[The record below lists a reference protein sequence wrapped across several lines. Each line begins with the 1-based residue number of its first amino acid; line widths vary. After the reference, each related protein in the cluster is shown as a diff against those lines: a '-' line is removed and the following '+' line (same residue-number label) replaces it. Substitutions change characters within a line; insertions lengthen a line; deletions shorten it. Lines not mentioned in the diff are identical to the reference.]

1 MGACVG
7 ACVGAWVRAWVRG
20 CVGGFVGLC
29 VCVFVAHWHVQTII
43 VYYCGILWACIF
55 AVGLSNFSFR
65 KMISLPLSPSLHG
78 RTVLIARV
86 ITSVLG
92 SWYPHV
98 ILCV

>member
-7 ACVGAWVRAWVRG
+7 ACVGAWVRGRV
-20 CVGGFVGLC
+20 CGFVGLC
-29 VCVFVAHWHVQTII
+29 VCVFVAHWHVHTII

-65 KMISLPLSPSLHG
+65 KMISLSLHD

-98 ILCV
+98 ILCI

>member
-1 MGACVG
+1 MDGCVRRCVRR
-7 ACVGAWVRAWVRG
+7 CVGAWAGLWV
-20 CVGGFVGLC
+20 C

-65 KMISLPLSPSLHG
+65 KMISLPLSLHG